1 MGAVPACFC
10 LVHNQREYHKDVLT
24 LFGDAPSKGGAAVEQ
39 LDKPLRRQERRRP
52 ERRALFLAQI
62 SRSLNDS
69 LDYEQTLDRIARL
82 AMPELG
88 AWCMVDLL
96 EPNGTVRRLEI
107 IHPDP
112 KLQKLV
118 RELEQRYPPQRDDA
132 LGAPRLLETQQPE
145 LVPEVSDELLEREAR
160 DARHLEIL
168 RALRIGSYMVVPLK
182 RRGKLLGTLTF
193 VSADNGLRYAPR
205 DLLFAED
212 LADRAAVAM
221 DNARLYREAEN
232 SRQEAIAALAHAA
245 ESDRAKAD
253 FLSVMSH
260 ELHTPLNA
268 IGGYAELLE
277 LGMRGPITD
286 QQREAINRIKQS
298 QQQLL
303 AVVNDILTFSRTE
316 HGRLSVRRENV
327 NVNEALEAVRF
338 IAEPLIRANDLTYEF
353 RPSVPPA
360 IAVADRERM
369 QHIVVNLLSNAVKF
383 SPHGSPIVIEC
394 AQRGKVVEIKVID
407 VGSGIPAEK
416 HELIFLPFTQAST
429 GFTRTAGG
437 SGLGLA
443 ISRDLARLMGGD
455 VTVESEPGRG
465 STFTLSLPVASDAST
480 AL

>member
-1 MGAVPACFC
+1 M
-10 LVHNQREYHKDVLT
+10 LDDDRDHKDSWSLSA
-24 LFGDAPSKGGAAVEQ
+24 DAAPLGGATVKEV
-39 LDKPLRRQERRRP
+39 DKPPRRPERRRP

-62 SRSLNDS
+62 SLSLNES
-69 LDYEQTLDRIARL
+69 LDYEQTLDRVARL
-82 AMPELG
+82 GMPELG
-88 AWCMVDLL
+88 AWCVVDLL
-96 EPNGTVRRLEI
+96 EADGSVRRLEI

-112 KLQKLV
+112 KLQPIV
-118 RELEQRYPPQRDDA
+118 RELEQRYPPRLGDS
-132 LGAPRLLETQQPE
+132 LGAPRLLKTQQPE
-145 LVPEVSDELLEREAR
+145 LVPEVSDEMLARESR

-182 RRGKLLGTLTF
+182 RRGRMLGTLTF
-193 VSADNGLRYAPR
+193 VSADSGFPYTPR

-221 DNARLYREAEN
+221 DNARLYREAEI
-232 SRQEAIAALAHAA
+232 SRKEAIDALAHAA

-277 LGMRGPITD
+277 LGMRGPITE
-286 QQREAINRIKQS
+286 QQREAIARIKQS
-298 QQQLL
+298 QQQLMT
-303 AVVNDILTFSRTE
+303 VVNDILTFSRSE
-316 HGRLSVRRENV
+316 HGRIPVKLETV
-327 NVNEALEAVRF
+327 NINDALDAVRF

-353 RPSVPPA
+353 RGCAPPA
-360 IAVADRERM
+360 SAVADRERV

-383 SPHGSPIVIEC
+383 SPRGSPIVIEC
-394 AQRGKVVEIKVID
+394 LQTEKTVDVRVID
-407 VGSGIPAEK
+407 VGTGIPPEK
-416 HELIFLPFTQAST
+416 HELIFQPFTQAST

-455 VTVESEPGRG
+455 VTVASEPGRG
-465 STFTLSLPVASDAST
+465 STFTLTLPAAVEAGA